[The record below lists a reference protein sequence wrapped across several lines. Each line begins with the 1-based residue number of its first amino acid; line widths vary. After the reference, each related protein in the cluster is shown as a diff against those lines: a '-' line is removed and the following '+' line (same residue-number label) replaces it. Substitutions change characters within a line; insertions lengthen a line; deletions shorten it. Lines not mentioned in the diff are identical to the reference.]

1 MNRFW
6 RIISFCC
13 GKFLEWLLLFPEKCE
28 RATRESN
35 NAIFYFKGSRFL
47 SALNVVV
54 VFIYCFFLFPIIFRV
69 RFFFKYPKTWLNATF
84 PLALLCQHC
93 CWKCRHFQALFGLN
107 DIGRQQSDQTICFS
121 SGWLCNCSFSTVSHS
136 KSAERKNITRNAN
149 AVQVAPS
156 PLMSWFK
163 FLSFL
168 SGIVKCVT
176 KSLNLSQCLCLLVPL
191 LWSIVRKVPCVN
203 SSSTVLW
210 RLWNRKCQ

>member
-1 MNRFW
+1 MENNFFLLW
-6 RIISFCC
+6 EVSWVASPVPWEMWESHAGIKQCYILLQRIQIFVCFEFSCRVH
-13 GKFLEWLLLFPEKCE
+13 LL
-28 RATRESN
+28 
-35 NAIFYFKGSRFL
+35 
-47 SALNVVV
+47 
-54 VFIYCFFLFPIIFRV
+54 FFLFPNIVRV

-149 AVQVAPS
+149 AGQVAPS